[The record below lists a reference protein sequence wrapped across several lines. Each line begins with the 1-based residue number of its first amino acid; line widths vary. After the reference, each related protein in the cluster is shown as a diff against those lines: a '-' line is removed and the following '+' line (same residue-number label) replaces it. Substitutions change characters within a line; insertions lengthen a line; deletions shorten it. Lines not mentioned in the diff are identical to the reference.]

1 MNIPGLFIRRP
12 VATTLLAVAIL
23 LSGSL
28 AYFRLPVA
36 PLPNITFPVIVV
48 QASMAG
54 ASPDIMAS
62 TVAEP
67 LERRLAS
74 IADVNELTSQ
84 SSVGSAQITV
94 QFGLSRDINGAA
106 RDVQAAIQAARA
118 DLPSTLRN
126 NPTYREFNPAD
137 SPIMVLA
144 LTSATLTPAQLYD
157 SADSVLQQQLSQV
170 DGVGQI
176 TLGGS
181 ALPAVRVELQP
192 DKLNSYGIGLED
204 ARAAISAANADSAK
218 GHIDEGGQRFE
229 VLSNDQISKAAP
241 YRDLVVAYRNNA
253 PVLLRDVADVEDSA
267 ENIRNAGLY
276 NGQQAVLV
284 IVYPLPGS
292 NIVKTV
298 GQIRKV
304 LPAVEATLPHDV
316 HVNVAIDRSQSVNA
330 AVGDTERTLIIAVLL
345 VIGVVFVFLQSPR
358 AILIPAAAL
367 PLSIIGT
374 FGPMYLLGY
383 SLDNLSLMALTISTG
398 FVVDDAVV
406 VLENIVRHVEA
417 GEDVREAAL
426 RGSAEVSFTVIS
438 MSLSLIAVFLPILLM
453 PGIVGLLFHEFAVT
467 LSIAILIS
475 LVISLTVTPTM
486 AAYLLKR
493 GKGMHSQARWA
504 LWCERQFERFKN
516 AYARS
521 LDLVLDHSLLVGLT
535 LVALIVL
542 NVFLF
547 KVLPSTFFPE
557 QDNGILQG
565 QIIADQSIS
574 FQAMEQKLA
583 QLQAI
588 VQKDPAVASVA
599 GFTGGRALNTANVF
613 IELKPLAERKLSA
626 TQVVN
631 RLRPKLNAVSGAR
644 LFLQA
649 AQDLRIGGRQSAAEY
664 QYTLTSDDTNAL
676 FTWVPKLVAALTK
689 DRSQITDVN
698 SDLQQNG
705 LQIYVNMHRAT
716 AARYNFAPNQ
726 IDNVLYDAFG
736 QRTVS
741 TIYNQINQ
749 YFVVMEVAPQYWQY
763 PQMLDRIRFST
774 AAGNATGTAQTQM
787 PVSTVTGVTPVTA
800 VSAQS
805 SSAATNASN
814 ANAEANQLTNSI
826 SNSKGGSSSG
836 SADSTA
842 AETLVP
848 YPALASSI
856 SNHTATQVSHQ
867 GGLVAATISFNLP
880 PGGSLS
886 KATAEID
893 QTSRQ
898 LGLPASIHGNYAGA
912 AQVYAQSMSSM
923 PLLILAALGAVY
935 IVLGILYENTV
946 HPLTILSTLP
956 SAGIG
961 ATLAL
966 LIFGTPFSVIALIGV
981 ILLIGIV
988 KKNAIMM
995 IDVALHLQREEG
1007 MEPRKAIHDAAVV
1020 RLRPIMMT
1028 TAAAVLGAVPL
1039 AIGIGQGASLRQPLG
1054 ITVMGGLILSQV
1066 FTLYTTPVIYLYLDR
1081 LRARLA
1087 RWSATLPWNRGRD
1100 RNLDARPDASAPT

>member
-1 MNIPGLFIRRP
+1 MSIPGLFIKRP

-28 AYFRLPVA
+28 AYFKLPVA
-36 PLPNITFPVIVV
+36 PLPNVTYPVIVV

-62 TVAEP
+62 TVAAP
-67 LERRLAS
+67 LERRLGS
-74 IADVNELTSQ
+74 IADVSEMTST
-84 SSVGSAQITV
+84 SSVGSANIV
-94 QFGLSRDINGAA
+94 IQFGLSRDINGAA
-106 RDVQAAIQAARA
+106 RDVQAALQASRA

-126 NPTYREFNPAD
+126 NPTYREYNPAD

-144 LTSATLTPAQLYD
+144 LTSNTLTRAQLYD
-157 SADSVLQQQLSQV
+157 SADSVIQQQLSQV

-181 ALPAVRVELQP
+181 ALPSVRVELQP
-192 DKLNSYGIGLED
+192 DQLNSYGIGLED
-204 ARAAISAANADSAK
+204 VRAAISSANANSAK
-218 GHIDEGGQRFE
+218 GHIDQGDQRFE
-229 VLSNDQISKAAP
+229 VTSNDQINTAAP

-276 NGQQAVLV
+276 NGKDAVLV
-284 IVYPLPGS
+284 IVYPLPGG

-298 GQIRKV
+298 AQIRKV
-304 LPAVEATLPHDV
+304 LPSIEATLPHNV
-316 HVNVAIDRSQSVNA
+316 HIGIAVDRSQSVNA
-330 AVGDTERTLIIAVLL
+330 AVNDTERTLFMAVLL
-345 VIGVVFVFLQSPR
+345 VIGVVFIFLQSPR
-358 AILIPAAAL
+358 AILVPAVAL

-383 SLDNLSLMALTISTG
+383 SIDNLSLMALTIGTG

-406 VLENIVRHVEA
+406 VLENIVRHVES
-417 GEDVREAAL
+417 GMDVREAAL

-467 LSIAILIS
+467 LSIAILLS

-486 AAYLLKR
+486 AAYVLNRKTL
-493 GKGMHSQARWA
+493 HSKARWA
-504 LWCERQFERFKN
+504 LWYERQFERFKN
-516 AYARS
+516 AYSRS
-521 LDLVLDHSLLVGLT
+521 LTTVLDHALLVGLT
-535 LVALIVL
+535 LIGLIVL
-542 NVFLF
+542 NVLLI
-547 KVLPSTFFPE
+547 KLVPSTFFPE
-557 QDNGILQG
+557 QDNGILMG

-626 TQVVN
+626 AQVVD
-631 RLRPKLNAVSGAR
+631 RLRPKLNAVSGAK

-649 AQDLRIGGRQSAAEY
+649 AQDLHIGGRSSAAEY
-664 QYTLTSDDTNAL
+664 QYTLTSDDPTAL
-676 FTWVPKLVAALTK
+676 FKWVPALVTALGK
-689 DRSQITDVN
+689 DRTQMTDVN

-705 LQIYVNMHRAT
+705 LQIYVNFDRAT
-716 AARYNFAPNQ
+716 SARYGFAPNQ
-726 IDNVLYDAFG
+726 IDSVLYDAFG

-741 TIYNQINQ
+741 TVYNQLNQ
-749 YFVVMEVAPQYWQY
+749 YYVVMEVAPKYWQY
-763 PQMLDRIRFST
+763 PQMLDRMRFST
-774 AAGNATGTAQTQM
+774 AAGNASGTQQTQISSSLVQ
-787 PVSTVTGVTPVTA
+787 PVQQVTA
-800 VSAQS
+800 VSATQGSTS
-805 SSAATNASN
+805 SSNALN
-814 ANAEANQLTNSI
+814 ANAEANQLTNAI
-826 SNSKGGSSSG
+826 SNAKGGSSSG
-836 SADSTA
+836 SADSTSS
-842 AETLVP
+842 ETLVP
-848 YPALASSI
+848 FPQLATYT

-886 KATAEID
+886 KATDAIN
-893 QTSRQ
+893 QASQQ
-898 LGLPASIHGNYAGA
+898 LGLPASIHGSFAGA
-912 AQVYAQSMSSM
+912 AQVYAQSMSTM
-923 PLLILAALGAVY
+923 PLLILAALAAVY
-935 IVLGILYENTV
+935 IVLGMLYENTV
-946 HPLTILSTLP
+946 HPITILSTLP

-966 LIFGTPFSVIALIGV
+966 LIFGTPFSVIALIGF

-995 IDVALHLQREEG
+995 IDVAIHLQRDEG
-1007 MEPRKAIHDAAVV
+1007 YEPQRAIHDAAVV

-1054 ITVMGGLILSQV
+1054 ITVMGGLIFSQV
-1066 FTLYTTPVIYLYLDR
+1066 FTLYTTPVIYIYLDR

-1087 RWSATLPWNRGRD
+1087 KWSATLPWNRS
-1100 RNLDARPDASAPT
+1100 DASA

>member
-1 MNIPGLFIRRP
+1 MSIPGLFIKRP

-23 LSGSL
+23 LSGML
-28 AYFRLPVA
+28 AYTKLPVA

-67 LERRLAS
+67 LERRLGT
-74 IADVNELTSQ
+74 IADVSELTST
-84 SSVGSAQITV
+84 SSVGSASIV
-94 QFGLSRDINGAA
+94 IQFGLSRDINGAA

-118 DLPSTLRN
+118 DLPTTLRN
-126 NPTYREFNPAD
+126 NPTYREYNPSD

-144 LTSATLTPAQLYD
+144 LTSNTLTRAQLYD
-157 SADSVLQQQLSQV
+157 SADSVIQQQLSQV

-181 ALPAVRVELQP
+181 ALPSVRVELQP
-192 DKLNSYGIGLED
+192 DQLNSYGIGLED
-204 ARAAISAANADSAK
+204 VRAAISSANANSAK
-218 GHIDEGGQRFE
+218 GHIDQGNQRFE
-229 VLSNDQISKAAP
+229 VTSNDQINKAAP

-253 PVLLRDVADVEDSA
+253 PVLLKDVADVEDSA
-267 ENIRNAGLY
+267 ENIRNMGLY
-276 NGQQAVLV
+276 NSKAAVLV
-284 IVYPLPGS
+284 IVYPLPGG
-292 NIVKTV
+292 NIVNTV
-298 GQIRKV
+298 AQIRKV
-304 LPAVEATLPHDV
+304 LPSIEATLPHDV
-316 HVNVAIDRSQSVNA
+316 HVGIAVDRSQSVNA
-330 AVGDTERTLIIAVLL
+330 AVNDTERTLFIAVLL
-345 VIGVVFVFLQSPR
+345 VIGVVFIFLQSPR
-358 AILIPAAAL
+358 AILVPAVAL
-367 PLSIIGT
+367 PLSIVGT

-383 SLDNLSLMALTISTG
+383 SIDNLSLMALTIGTG

-406 VLENIVRHVEA
+406 VLENIVRHVES
-417 GEDVREAAL
+417 GMDVREAAL
-426 RGSAEVSFTVIS
+426 LGSAEVSFTVIS

-467 LSIAILIS
+467 LSIAILLS

-486 AAYLLKR
+486 AAYVLNRKTL
-493 GKGMHSQARWA
+493 HSKARWA
-504 LWCERQFERFKN
+504 LWYERQFERFKN
-516 AYARS
+516 AYSRS
-521 LDLVLDHSLLVGLT
+521 LTIVLDHALLVGLT
-535 LVALIVL
+535 LVGLIVL
-542 NVFLF
+542 NVFLI
-547 KVLPSTFFPE
+547 KLVPSTFFPE
-557 QDNGILQG
+557 QDNGILTG

-588 VQKDPAVASVA
+588 VQKDPAVESVA

-613 IELKPLAERKLSA
+613 IELKPLAVRKLSA
-626 TQVVN
+626 AQVVD
-631 RLRPKLNAVSGAR
+631 RLRPKLNGVSGAK

-649 AQDLRIGGRQSAAEY
+649 AQDLHIGGRQSAAEY
-664 QYTLTSDDTNAL
+664 QYTLTSDDPNAL

-689 DRSQITDVN
+689 ERGQVLDVN

-705 LQIYVNMHRAT
+705 LQIYINMDRAT
-716 AARYNFAPNQ
+716 SARYGFAPNQ
-726 IDNVLYDAFG
+726 LDSVLYDAFG

-741 TIYNQINQ
+741 TVYNQLNQ
-749 YFVVMEVAPQYWQY
+749 YYVVMEVAPKYWQY

-774 AAGNATGTAQTQM
+774 AAGNASGTQQTQM
-787 PVSTVTGVTPVTA
+787 SSAIVKPVTPVSA
-800 VSAQS
+800 VSTTEAES
-805 SSAATNASN
+805 STNSLN
-814 ANAEANQLTNSI
+814 SNAEANQLTNAI
-826 SNSKGGSSSG
+826 SNARGGSSSG
-836 SADSTA
+836 SADSTSS
-842 AETLVP
+842 ETMVP
-848 YPALASSI
+848 FPSLAGYV

-867 GGLVAATISFNLP
+867 DGLVAATISFNLP

-886 KATAEID
+886 KATVAIN
-893 QTSRQ
+893 QASQQ
-898 LGLPASIHGNYAGA
+898 LGLPASIHGSFAGA
-912 AQVYAQSMSSM
+912 AQVYAQSMSTM
-923 PLLILAALGAVY
+923 PLLILAALAAVY

-946 HPLTILSTLP
+946 HPITILSTLP

-966 LIFGTPFSVIALIGV
+966 LIFDTPFSVIAMIGI

-995 IDVALHLQREEG
+995 IDVAIHLQRDEG
-1007 MEPRKAIHDAAVV
+1007 YEPQRAIHDAAVV

-1054 ITVMGGLILSQV
+1054 ITVMGGLIFSQV

-1087 RWSATLPWNRGRD
+1087 RWSDTLPWNTQS
-1100 RNLDARPDASAPT
+1100 DASA

>member
-1 MNIPGLFIRRP
+1 MSIPGLFINRP

-23 LSGSL
+23 LSGTL
-28 AYFRLPVA
+28 AYFHLPVA

-48 QASMAG
+48 QANMAG
-54 ASPDIMAS
+54 ASPEIMAS

-67 LERRLAS
+67 LERRLGT
-74 IADVNELTSQ
+74 IADVNELTST
-84 SSVGSAQITV
+84 STVGAASIV
-94 QFGLSRDINGAA
+94 IQFGLSRDINGAA

-126 NPTYREFNPAD
+126 NPTYRQYNPAD
-137 SPIMVLA
+137 TPIMVLA
-144 LTSATLTPAQLYD
+144 LTSETLTRAQLYD

-181 ALPAVRVELQP
+181 ALPSVRVELQP

-204 ARAAISAANADSAK
+204 VRASIAAANADSAK
-218 GHIDEGGQRFE
+218 GHIDQGEQRFE
-229 VLSNDQISKAAP
+229 VLSNDQINKAAP
-241 YRDLVVAYRNNA
+241 YRDLVIAYRNGA
-253 PVLLRDVADVEDSA
+253 PVLLRDVADVEDGA

-276 NGQQAVLV
+276 NGKDAVLV
-284 IVYPLPGS
+284 IVYPLPGG

-298 GQIRKV
+298 AQIRKV
-304 LPAVEATLPHDV
+304 LPSIEATLPHNV
-316 HVNVAIDRSQSVNA
+316 HVGIAVDRSQSVNA
-330 AVGDTERTLIIAVLL
+330 AVRDTERTLFIAVLL

-358 AILIPAAAL
+358 AILVPAVAL
-367 PLSIIGT
+367 PLSIIGS

-383 SLDNLSLMALTISTG
+383 SLDNLSLMALTIGTG

-406 VLENIVRHVEA
+406 VLENIVRHVES
-417 GEDVREAAL
+417 GMDPREAAL

-453 PGIVGLLFHEFAVT
+453 PGTVGLLFHEFAVT

-493 GKGMHSQARWA
+493 GKALHSQSRVAVWS
-504 LWCERQFERFKN
+504 ERQFERFKN

-521 LDLVLDHSLLVGLT
+521 LDIVLDHALLVGLT
-535 LVALIVL
+535 LIGLIVL

-547 KVLPSTFFPE
+547 KLLPSTFFPE
-557 QDNGILQG
+557 QDNGILNG

-583 QLQAI
+583 QLQSI
-588 VQKDPAVASVA
+588 VEQDPAVASVA
-599 GFTGGRALNTANVF
+599 GFAGGRALNTANVF
-613 IELKPLAERKLSA
+613 IELKPLAQRKLSA
-626 TQVVN
+626 TQVVA

-664 QYTLTSDDTNAL
+664 QYTLTSDDPNAL
-676 FTWVPKLVAALTK
+676 YYWVPKLVTALGK
-689 DRSQITDVN
+689 DSAVVTDVN

-705 LQIYVNMHRAT
+705 LQIYVNMDRAT
-716 AARYNFAPNQ
+716 AARYGFAPNQ

-741 TIYNQINQ
+741 TIYNQLNQ
-749 YFVVMEVAPQYWQY
+749 YFVVMEVAPEYWQY
-763 PQMLDRIRFST
+763 PPSLNRIRFSA
-774 AAGNATGTAQTQM
+774 AAGNPSGTQQTQM
-787 PVSTVTGVTPVTA
+787 PSSTVKPVIAAAA
-800 VSAQS
+800 VSMP
-805 SSAATNASN
+805 SAASSTNSLN
-814 ANAEANQLTNSI
+814 SNAEANQQTNSI
-826 SNSKGGSSSG
+826 ANSKGGSSSG

-842 AETLVP
+842 GETLVP
-848 YPALASSI
+848 FAALASSI

-880 PGGSLS
+880 QGGSLS
-886 KATAEID
+886 KATAQIGD
-893 QTSRQ
+893 ISRE
-898 LGLPASIHGNYAGA
+898 LGLPASIHGSFAGA
-912 AQVYAQSMSSM
+912 AQVYSQSMSTM
-923 PLLILAALGAVY
+923 PLLILAALVAVY

-946 HPLTILSTLP
+946 HPITILSTLP

-966 LIFGTPFSVIALIGV
+966 LIFGTPFSVIAMIGI

-995 IDVALHLQREEG
+995 IDVAIHQQRDG
-1007 MEPRKAIHDAAVV
+1007 MEPRRAIHDAAVL

-1054 ITVMGGLILSQV
+1054 ITVMGGLLLSQV

-1081 LRARLA
+1081 LRVRLG
-1087 RWSATLPWNRGRD
+1087 RWSATLPWNRQL
-1100 RNLDARPDASAPT
+1100 NASAST